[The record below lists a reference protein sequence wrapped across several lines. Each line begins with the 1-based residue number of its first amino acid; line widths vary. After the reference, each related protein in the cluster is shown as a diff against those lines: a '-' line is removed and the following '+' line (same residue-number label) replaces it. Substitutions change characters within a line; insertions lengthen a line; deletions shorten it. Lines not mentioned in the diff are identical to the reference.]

1 MPDLIR
7 HPEAPSALYPG
18 FRLGGRNDKSQRD
31 KTKLASPKG
40 EGFQPSPIGTLTVTQ
55 LFSFMRY
62 LFVALSK
69 VKRFEGGTFFV
80 MTFLAQVFVRF
91 NDKTRS

>member
-18 FRLGGRNDKSQRD
+18 FRLGGRNDKSQRN

-40 EGFQPSPIGTLTVTQ
+40 EGFQPSPIGTLSASIHTFDDEFT
-55 LFSFMRY
+55 SSGHR
-62 LFVALSK
+62 A
-69 VKRFEGGTFFV
+69 GG
-80 MTFLAQVFVRF
+80 A
-91 NDKTRS
+91 